1 MVILKNL
8 GFRKKNCYFQKI
20 YVLFWNV
27 YFLGDPILSCCY
39 CKALEL
45 LSLIA
50 MILFSGK
57 LTSIDYLKL
66 YLD

>member
-8 GFRKKNCYFQKI
+8 GFRKENCYIPKELYFI
-20 YVLFWNV
+20 WNV
-27 YFLGDPILSCCY
+27 YILGVPILSCCY

-57 LTSIDYLKL
+57 LTFIVHLKL
-66 YLD
+66 YWG